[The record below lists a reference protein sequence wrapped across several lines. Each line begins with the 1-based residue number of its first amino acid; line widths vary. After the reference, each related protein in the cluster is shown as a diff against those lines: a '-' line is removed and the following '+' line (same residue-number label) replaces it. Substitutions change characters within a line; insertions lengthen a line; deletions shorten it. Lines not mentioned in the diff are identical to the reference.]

1 MANLQWCQHLSSAPL
16 PGQSYLNAGEEH
28 TWHLDAPT
36 APASNDSE
44 MSVLLMMRRVPVLWA
59 LIPNLHIN
67 TGMKVRTP
75 CSTVELRTLLA
86 CMCLGLASC
95 GDC

>member
-1 MANLQWCQHLSSAPL
+1 MTNLQWRQHLSSAPL
-16 PGQSYLNAGEEH
+16 PGQSYLNAGQEH
-28 TWHLDAPT
+28 TQHLDPPT
-36 APASNDSE
+36 APASNDSG
-44 MSVLLMMRRVPVLWA
+44 MSVLLMMRSVLVLWA
-59 LIPNLHIN
+59 LLHNLHIN
-67 TGMKVRTP
+67 IGMKVRTF